1 MYRYTHIYS
10 ECVHTNICI
19 THVYA
24 RTCIN
29 TLACK
34 LRHAAFSEM
43 HMGTHT
49 YVLTWIRA
57 HTHDL
62 LKAAPSAY
70 GRAKKKKR
78 LQDPEL
84 SLQLLWQGLSCGPSL
99 QRGWISVC
107 RQSHSVRHIHEHRL
121 EPRQTHS
128 LTYPI
133 MHFSVVTC
141 IRPAATPPFS

>member
-70 GRAKKKKR
+70 GRAKKKKKIAR
-78 LQDPEL
+78 P
-84 SLQLLWQGLSCGPSL
+84 G
-99 QRGWISVC
+99 
-107 RQSHSVRHIHEHRL
+107 
-121 EPRQTHS
+121 
-128 LTYPI
+128 
-133 MHFSVVTC
+133 VV
-141 IRPAATPPFS
+141 PAAAMTRPVLRSFPSERVDICV